1 MLVRFQRS
9 RGTRGKTDD
18 EDGESNVPVLSPND
32 GVSQKYFSKSTPGP
46 SHVDLEGTEM
56 GKLFDPLGGV
66 NFYRKR
72 E

>member
-1 MLVRFQRS
+1 M
-9 RGTRGKTDD
+9 T
-18 EDGESNVPVLSPND
+18 ESLRR
-32 GVSQKYFSKSTPGP
+32 YFSKSIPGP